1 MLEAQHETKL
11 VEAAKRLGFQVR
23 KVCWFGHR
31 GAPDRLFL
39 KPGRGVFIE
48 LKKADGSPSKMQE
61 REIRLMRSA
70 GFEVHLCYS
79 WEAAVAVLEG
89 GRA

>member
-11 VEAAKRLGFQVR
+11 VDEAKRLGYQVR

-31 GAPDRLFL
+31 GAPDRLFM

-48 LKKADGSPSKMQE
+48 LKKEDGSPSKLQE
-61 REIRLMRSA
+61 REIRLMREA

-79 WEAAVAVLEG
+79 HHEAAEVLRDG
-89 GRA
+89 P